1 MTEASAI
8 PAAGA
13 AALAAA
19 GMRELADDE
28 RGHLDRLRGHLAAS
42 GVPVSTVEGLGDLL
56 QAAHAAWVTTP
67 AGQRPDPSP
76 MITSIAVGVGDL
88 ILASAPAARW
98 VLHVDGPTA
107 SPALLSTDGS
117 AAVVPFADV
126 RRRWADGAA
135 RADER
140 AAGQVP
146 AHVPGDPTQPDP
158 SDVDGDAAWLER
170 YVTAASS
177 HLAAAEAA
185 LVQAAFAEAGITT
198 PGSGLHEHV
207 QDHVPAPRPPVPDEH
222 AWQPEQGTEQAT
234 QHAAGSAAGITTGIT
249 TGSSTGS
256 STGQVASVGV
266 APEDVLAARAEV
278 VDEVEPPQD
287 ATPRGRRAT
296 RARGAADLPDE
307 PVIRYRTPG
316 ELPYVPSV
324 DAQNLALRA
333 LDRGL
338 THAISDGPT
347 PFAMRDDGTNVH
359 VKWFQADN
367 DAALGLAE
375 KWVTDAL
382 GLRAAIGWIVP
393 LDDDAAAHLPGLGAV
408 PPDDTAASLGADH
421 AVVVLASDARMP
433 GMVVAHRFSSGARTG
448 AAGCPIGEPIVV
460 GPCPTVL

>member
-1 MTEASAI
+1 MRPVRVQLAHIGPGPLKRHRSHADGIGMTEASAI

-19 GMRELADDE
+19 GMRELTADE

-42 GVPVSTVEGLGDLL
+42 GAPVATVAGLGDLL

-88 ILASAPAARW
+88 IRASAPAARW
-98 VLHVDGPTA
+98 VLHVDGPSA

-140 AAGQVP
+140 AAGG
-146 AHVPGDPTQPDP
+146 HGPTDQAQPDP
-158 SDVDGDAAWLER
+158 TEVEGDAAWLER
-170 YVTAASS
+170 YVSAAAS

-185 LVQAAFAEAGITT
+185 PAAPEPHEPAVDVQD
-198 PGSGLHEHV
+198 HV
-207 QDHVPAPRPPVPDEH
+207 RDHVPAPRPPVPDEH
-222 AWQPEQGTEQAT
+222 AWEPE
-234 QHAAGSAAGITTGIT
+234 HAYAA
-249 TGSSTGS
+249 
-256 STGQVASVGV
+256 
-266 APEDVLAARAEV
+266 PDHP
-278 VDEVEPPQD
+278 VEPAPD
-287 ATPRGRRAT
+287 TAPRGRRAT
-296 RARGAADLPDE
+296 HARGAAELPDE
-307 PVIRYRTPG
+307 PVVRYRTPG

-338 THAISDGPT
+338 THAISDGPA
-347 PFAMRDDGTNVH
+347 PFALRDDGTNVH
-359 VKWFQADN
+359 VKWFHADN
-367 DAALGLAE
+367 DEALGLAE
-375 KWVTDAL
+375 RWVADGI
-382 GLRAAIGWIVP
+382 GLRAAIGWVVP

-421 AVVVLASDARMP
+421 AVVVLASDSRMP

-448 AAGCPIGEPIVV
+448 AAGCPIGEPVVV